1 MDLFILVLELIGT
14 VAFASS
20 GALAAMEKRMDLFG
34 VNMLGIVTAVGG
46 GIMRDVIL
54 GLTPP
59 AAFSQPVYVLTA
71 AVTSTLLFGV
81 VYLRPSALDKELRKG
96 LYDRLMFWC
105 DTLGLG
111 IFTVMGI
118 RAAYGVLEEENA
130 FFFIFTGVLT
140 GVGGGTLRDVF
151 SSRTPDIFRKHIYAV
166 ASIAGAAAMIGAVR
180 IGGSEGLAMACGVLV
195 VVLIRWMAA
204 RFRWNLPHIPE
215 RDESAGDAAKGD
227 VPSEK

>member
-34 VNMLGIVTAVGG
+34 VNMLGIVTA
-46 GIMRDVIL
+46 
-54 GLTPP
+54 
-59 AAFSQPVYVLTA
+59 
-71 AVTSTLLFGV
+71 
-81 VYLRPSALDKELRKG
+81 
-96 LYDRLMFWC
+96 
-105 DTLGLG
+105 
-111 IFTVMGI
+111 
-118 RAAYGVLEEENA
+118 
-130 FFFIFTGVLT
+130 
-140 GVGGGTLRDVF
+140 VGGGTLRDVF

-204 RFRWNLPHIPE
+204 RFRWNLPRIPE